1 VTWSL
6 CASSASARNVSVSD
20 MTCKECG
27 TDTCH
32 RTNINPYCSA
42 TVRTRCEFCRKIR
55 TVSGFHF
62 CDEEGE

>member
-1 VTWSL
+1 
-6 CASSASARNVSVSD
+6 

-32 RTNINPYCSA
+32 RTSINPYCSA
-42 TVRTRCEFCRKIR
+42 TIRIRCEFCRKVR

-62 CDEEGE
+62 CDEESE